1 MMVDAEKIKVG
12 DRIRKDF
19 GDIEELAADIA
30 KNGLINPPAV
40 TPDLEL
46 IAGER
51 RLRAIKHL
59 GWPQVEVNVM
69 TVRDALHQFELE
81 VSENENRKDF
91 TFSEKMQ
98 WAKLLKEEYGAKA
111 ELVRLANLRRGVET
125 SPECLKSDTRE
136 GRVDEIIGK
145 EVGIGGKDKVRQAEY
160 IIDHATPEIIQLLDE
175 GDLSINAAYRKLRA
189 EADALRRQNE
199 AFIQESAEHS
209 RQQKTLFEAKEK
221 LEQENVVLKRLG
233 DVDLNV
239 EINQL
244 KERELKQY
252 EQIQNLKRQLI
263 ENREKTSRLEK
274 EKETFLKADGFAQ
287 ALEDERDRLQER
299 LNAILDSTVKQTT
312 DVEGDDI
319 DSILGVIQL
328 NVERLCGMEIDL
340 DRADLVALNNSISKT
355 IQPLNRLCDELRKK
369 INALPPAA

>member
-1 MMVDAEKIKVG
+1 MMVDVDRIKVG

-40 TPDLEL
+40 TPDLDL

-91 TFSEKMQ
+91 TFSEKIQ
-98 WAKLLKEEYGAKA
+98 WMKLLRPEIEEEARQRQLAGKKGDLGVDVHQGRTNNILAR
-111 ELVRLANLRRGVET
+111 ELNLGSASHVSRM
-125 SPECLKSDTRE
+125 DYI
-136 GRVDEIIGK
+136 DE
-145 EVGIGGKDKVRQAEY
+145 
-160 IIDHATPEIIQLLDE
+160 HATPEMIQALDE
-175 GDLSINAAYRKLRA
+175 GDLTVNAVFVALKEEAKRLRT
-189 EADALRRQNE
+189 QNE

-244 KERELKQY
+244 KERELRQY
-252 EQIQNLKRQLI
+252 EQIQNLKRQLG
-263 ENREKTSRLEK
+263 ENREKTVRLEK
-274 EKETFLKADGFAQ
+274 EKETFLKADGYAQ
-287 ALEDERDRLQER
+287 ALEDERDQLREQ
-299 LNAILDSTVKQTT
+299 LNSLIGSTVKQSI
-312 DVEGDDI
+312 DAGEEDI
-319 DSILGVIQL
+319 KTVLGIIQL
-328 NVERLCGMEIDL
+328 NVEKLCNIEFDMSRSE
-340 DRADLVALNNSISKT
+340 LVALNNDLSK
-355 IQPLNRLCDELRKK
+355 IIHPVNRLCDELKKK